1 MHHLRTV
8 LKTSTVINF
17 HIVIPLQITNRKMKY
32 EETKNKLEE
41 YRQKKLKEEAQ
52 SSRRQFIW
60 DIVTL
65 QPVRR
70 NLLRNKKDNENEE
83 KQENKPPEDDDE
95 EIKDRT
101 WTRIDYAILFVK
113 FLVWACIQVCGKREI
128 KLSNFSL
135 KFSSVQMIFVQ
146 IEFGSVFFI
155 VSCIL
160 FMTSN
165 LGKR

>member
-1 MHHLRTV
+1 MNCIVTMHYLRTV

-17 HIVIPLQITNRKMKY
+17 HIVIPLQITNRKMKF

-41 YRQKKLKEEAQ
+41 YRQNKLKEEAQ
-52 SSRRQFIW
+52 SSRKQFIW

-70 NLLRNKKDNENEE
+70 NLLRNKKNNANED
-83 KQENKPPEDDDE
+83 KHENKPPEDDDE

-113 FLVWACIQVCGKREI
+113 FLVWACIQVCGK
-128 KLSNFSL
+128 KSKNCPTLSF
-135 KFSSVQMIFVQ
+135 KF
-146 IEFGSVFFI
+146 
-155 VSCIL
+155 
-160 FMTSN
+160 N
-165 LGKR
+165 LCR